1 MKGGV
6 ALRSVS
12 DDSRQQKE
20 QKDERALILHV
31 DMDAFFASVAELDHP
46 EHRGKPLVVGAGARG
61 VVLSA
66 NYAARKYGIRAAMPV
81 GKAERLAP
89 SAIFLPPDHGRYSEV
104 SDSIMEI
111 FHRYTPKVEPLSLD
125 EAFLD
130 VTGSQRLFG
139 TGREIASLIRQEVE
153 REEGITCSVGIATT
167 KFIAKLASGKCKPNG
182 MLEIEPERVLE
193 FLHPLPVADIW
204 GVGPKTN
211 EVLLNLG
218 LRTVA
223 DIAHASVTTL
233 QRALGES
240 SGSAIHRLAWGEDS
254 REVISDESEKSI
266 SAAETFAYDLEESE
280 EILTELMRLTERATY
295 RLRRAGMRAS
305 TISIKVRFAD
315 FKTITRSKTID
326 NPVDGIVETFTVAKT
341 LFLALKLSG
350 LRIRLIGISLEG
362 LIPAGVAPEQLELG
376 ARSRG
381 WREAVSAVDRAL
393 DRFGKGSIR
402 PARLVEPGEDSG
414 DSDPSAKKST

>member
-12 DDSRQQKE
+12 
-20 QKDERALILHV
+20 ERPVILHV

-46 EHRGKPLVVGAGARG
+46 QYRGKPLVVGAGARG

-66 NYAARKYGIRAAMPV
+66 NYPARKFGIRAAMPV
-81 GKAERLAP
+81 AKAQRMAP

-111 FHRYTPKVEPLSLD
+111 FHRFTPKVEPLSLD

-139 TGREIASLIRQEVE
+139 NGREIASRIRQEVE
-153 REEGITCSVGIATT
+153 SEEGITCSVGIATT

-182 MLEIEPERVLE
+182 MLEVDGEKVLE
-193 FLHPLPVADIW
+193 FLHPLPVGDIW

-223 DIAHASVTTL
+223 DIATTPLGTL
-233 QRALGES
+233 QRALGEA
-240 SGSAIHRLAWGEDS
+240 SGNAIYELAWGRDF

-266 SAAETFAYDLEESE
+266 AASETFAYDLEDSE

-295 RLRRAGMRAS
+295 RLRRAGLRAG

-315 FKTITRSKTID
+315 FKTITRSKSIA
-326 NPVDGIVETFTVAKT
+326 NPVDGIVETFAVAKQ
-341 LFLALKLSG
+341 LFLALRLSG
-350 LRIRLIGISLEG
+350 VRIRLIGISLEG
-362 LIPAGVAPEQLELG
+362 LISAESAPEQLELG
-376 ARSRG
+376 ARARG
-381 WREAVSAVDRAL
+381 WREAVSAVDQAL
-393 DRFGKGSIR
+393 ARFGKGSVR
-402 PARLVEPGEDSG
+402 PARLVEPEEDSG
-414 DSDPSAKKST
+414 DSEPRA